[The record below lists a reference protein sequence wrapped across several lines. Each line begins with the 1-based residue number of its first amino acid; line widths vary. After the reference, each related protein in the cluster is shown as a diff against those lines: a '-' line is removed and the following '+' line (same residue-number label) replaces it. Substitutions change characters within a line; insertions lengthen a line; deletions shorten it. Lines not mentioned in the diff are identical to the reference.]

1 MSNGMINRNTSRQGE
16 LQFANGITLDD
27 FAMANSQD
35 NQCLLIY
42 CRQQLV
48 AWCSS
53 MGGDV
58 TSFSLAD
65 GERYTLGEMVER
77 IPLRVSRSAA
87 EGCSKS
93 IGIQQGK

>member
-87 EGCSKS
+87 EGCSRTTGS
-93 IGIQQGK
+93 AQGE